1 LTVIS
6 QINITFAK
14 IISNLKGELQKM
26 ASFGHFIKTEREKR
40 EWTQTDFGAKIGINS
55 SAISRIENG
64 TQKFSISKLKKLAEV
79 LEIDLQ
85 KVRDLFFADKFAKE
99 AYKNNCS
106 ENVFVVAE
114 STAIYY
120 KNINTKQGKLEL

>member
-1 LTVIS
+1 
-6 QINITFAK
+6 
-14 IISNLKGELQKM
+14 M

-64 TQKFSISKLKKLAEV
+64 TQKFSKSKLPKLADIFQIE
-79 LEIDLQ
+79 LQ
-85 KVRDLFFADKFAKE
+85 KLTDLFYADKFAIE
-99 AYKNNCS
+99 AYVNHCS

-114 STAIYY
+114 DNVRYI
-120 KNINTKQGKLEL
+120 KNINTKQAKLNF